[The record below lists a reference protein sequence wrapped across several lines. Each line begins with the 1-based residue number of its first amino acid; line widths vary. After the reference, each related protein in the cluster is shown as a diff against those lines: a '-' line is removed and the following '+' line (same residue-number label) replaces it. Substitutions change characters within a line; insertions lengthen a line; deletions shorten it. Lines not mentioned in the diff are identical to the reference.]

1 MCYDALESD
10 NLLLP
15 DGVLIDAPPDAA
27 ENALAFLDPVTCTGS
42 ERYVNECSHDALS
55 TAGDC
60 TKTAVSCRK
69 FSSK

>member
-10 NLLLP
+10 HLLLP

-27 ENALAFLDPVTCTGS
+27 ENALAFLDPVTCT
-42 ERYVNECSHDALS
+42 YVNECSHGVLS

-60 TKTAVSCRK
+60 TKTAV
-69 FSSK
+69 